1 MFNVLPYFWL
11 AFMAA
16 VILLPTL
23 SGLMNR
29 PKRPPKS
36 AATVEEVNDGLPPE
50 PSLDFGD
57 ELAQMD
63 K

>member
-1 MFNVLPYFWL
+1 
-11 AFMAA
+11 MAA

-29 PKRPPKS
+29 PKRQPKS
-36 AATVEEVNDGLPPE
+36 AAAVEEVNDGLPPE